1 MFRSKETRKR
11 RMKYEKMDRYRTDVI
26 DPEAERKLPSKSCP
40 IKKMV
45 CFTSSFL
52 TRFSFAVFQ
61 YASENPLTR
70 VFTWGMAC
78 YGALG
83 VPEHLRPKQRRKAP
97 LQAMHRP
104 ARCEFAETAR
114 VRDVACGYGFT
125 LFALDGK
132 ESHIMGTGINKD
144 GQIGMKLRVIMPR

>member
-1 MFRSKETRKR
+1 
-11 RMKYEKMDRYRTDVI
+11 MKYEKRSRYRTGVI
-26 DPEAERKLPSKSCP
+26 DPEAERKLPSKSLV
-40 IKKMV
+40 MD

-52 TRFSFAVFQ
+52 THLSFTVFQ

-104 ARCEFAETAR
+104 ARCGFAVTAR

-144 GQIGMKLRVIMPR
+144 GQIGMKL

>member
-1 MFRSKETRKR
+1 M
-11 RMKYEKMDRYRTDVI
+11 
-26 DPEAERKLPSKSCP
+26 
-40 IKKMV
+40 
-45 CFTSSFL
+45 
-52 TRFSFAVFQ
+52 
-61 YASENPLTR
+61 TR

-83 VPEHLRPKQRRKAP
+83 VPEHLRPKQRKKPP

-104 ARCEFAETAR
+104 ARCGFAETER

-125 LFALDGK
+125 VFALDGK

-144 GQIGMKLRVIMPR
+144 GQIGKSVSIIVSQAARFFSPPRTKNIRFTPRSTHTQ

>member
-1 MFRSKETRKR
+1 MFRSEETRKR
-11 RMKYEKMDRYRTDVI
+11 RMKYEKRSRYRTGVI
-26 DPEAERKLPSKSCP
+26 DPEAERKLPSKSLVMDCL
-40 IKKMV
+40 
-45 CFTSSFL
+45 TSSFL
-52 TRFSFAVFQ
+52 THLSFAVFQ

-104 ARCEFAETAR
+104 ARCGFAETAR

-144 GQIGMKLRVIMPR
+144 GQIGMKL

>member
-1 MFRSKETRKR
+1 
-11 RMKYEKMDRYRTDVI
+11 
-26 DPEAERKLPSKSCP
+26 
-40 IKKMV
+40 MV
-45 CFTSSFL
+45 CFSSSFL
-52 TRFSFAVFQ
+52 THFSFAVFQ

-97 LQAMHRP
+97 LQSMHRP
-104 ARCEFAETAR
+104 ARCGFAETAR

-144 GQIGMKLRVIMPR
+144 GQIGMKLHILPRYNVPDSHPSRIPRSPKRTSFGDANPTTRRHTSRP